1 MPLFPDSF
9 LRELAERNDIVEVV
23 SEHVALTKR
32 SGTNMFGLCPF
43 HSEKTPSFSVSP
55 ERQFYHCFGCGKG
68 GSVIDFV
75 MEVEKLPF
83 QDAVRHLARRAGMTV
98 PEENDGDRDTARRRE
113 RLYELNREAARFFYS
128 LLIGDAGGR
137 ARQYLEK
144 REISAS
150 TARTFGLGFA
160 PDTWDTLTRA
170 MKQKGFRDEELVA
183 AGLARSG
190 KKGGGYDL
198 FRDRLVFPVINIRGQ
213 VIGFSG
219 RILGDGEPKYLNTPE
234 TAVFSKSHNLYAL
247 NLANKTKSG
256 YIILTEGNIDVVA
269 LHQAGF
275 DSAVAS
281 LGTSL
286 TPEQARLISRY
297 VDRVIIS
304 YDADGAG
311 LRAANRAIGILERL
325 NINVRVLRLDG
336 AKDPDE
342 FIKSRG
348 AEAFRNLIERSE
360 NHIEY
365 RLSDTLRK
373 YDVLTD
379 EGRVGFLKEATELV
393 ASLPGV
399 VEREVYSMRVAEI
412 SKVSGEVVAAEVR
425 RIRGRLEGR
434 KKRNEERDAMRVER
448 NMQPE
453 SRGIRY
459 ENIRSAAAEEGIV
472 RLLCLEPALFAGRE
486 DLPPKDEF
494 SSEFLARLYEALLEM
509 AGRGEELQMT
519 ALSSIFSPEEMSH
532 LTGIIQKPELLS
544 QGARALGDYIEI
556 IRSENAGIA
565 REQDLRA
572 VAKALR
578 EKKGYGN

>member
-83 QDAVRHLARRAGMTV
+83 QDAVQHLARRAGMTV
-98 PEENDGDRDTARRRE
+98 PEEDGDRDTARRRA
-113 RLYELNREAARFFYS
+113 RLYELNREAARFFYG
-128 LLIGDAGGR
+128 LLIGGTGGR
-137 ARQYLEK
+137 ARQYLDM
-144 REISAS
+144 RGISAA
-150 TARTFGLGFA
+150 TARIFGLGFA
-160 PDTWDTLTRA
+160 PDSWDTLARA
-170 MKQKGFRDEELVA
+170 MKQKGFSEEELVA

-190 KKGGGYDL
+190 KKGGVYDL
-198 FRDRLVFPVINIRGQ
+198 FRDRLVFPVIDIRGQ

-234 TAVFSKSHNLYAL
+234 TGVFSKSRNLYAL
-247 NLANKTKSG
+247 NLANKSKSG

-304 YDADGAG
+304 YDADNAG
-311 LRAANRAIGILERL
+311 LRAANRAIGILEKL

-342 FIKSRG
+342 FIKRRG
-348 AEAFRNLIERSE
+348 AAAFRNLIEKSE

-365 RLSDTLRK
+365 RLKDALRK
-373 YDVLTD
+373 HDVESD

-399 VEREVYSMRVAEI
+399 VEREVYGMRVAEI
-412 SKVSGEVVAAEVR
+412 SKVSGEAVAAEVR
-425 RIRGRLEGR
+425 RIRSRLEGR
-434 KKRNEERDAMRVER
+434 KKRDEERESMRVER
-448 NMQPE
+448 NIQPE
-453 SRGIRY
+453 SRNIRY
-459 ENIRSAAAEEGIV
+459 DNVRSAAAEEGII
-472 RLLCLEPALFAGRE
+472 RLLCLEPALFAARD
-486 DLPPKDEF
+486 DLPAKEDF
-494 SSEFLARLYEALLEM
+494 SSEFLARLFETLLERT
-509 AGRGEELQMT
+509 GRGEEIHMT

-532 LTGIIQKPELLS
+532 LTGIIQKPESLS
-544 QGARALGDYIEI
+544 QGERALGDYIEI
-556 IRSENAGIA
+556 IKSESAGSA
-565 REQDLRA
+565 RQDLREIA
-572 VAKALR
+572 RALR

>member
-98 PEENDGDRDTARRRE
+98 LEENDGDRDTARRRE

-128 LLIGDAGGR
+128 LLIGDAGSR

-170 MKQKGFRDEELVA
+170 MKQKGFHDEELVA

-190 KKGGGYDL
+190 KKGGVYDL

-269 LHQAGF
+269 LHQAGL

-434 KKRNEERDAMRVER
+434 KKRNEERDSMRVER

>member
-1 MPLFPDSF
+1 
-9 LRELAERNDIVEVV
+9 
-23 SEHVALTKR
+23 
-32 SGTNMFGLCPF
+32 MFGLCPF

-170 MKQKGFRDEELVA
+170 MKQKGFHDEELVA

-190 KKGGGYDL
+190 KKGGVYDL

-269 LHQAGF
+269 LHQAGL

-434 KKRNEERDAMRVER
+434 KKRNEERDSMRVER